1 LFVETGGVVA
11 RFTQQTRLL
20 AKTGRASALLEKFIE
35 AAQIQRT
42 NSACELMLAGM
53 SASEPDTVY
62 VFEVW
67 SSEAEWQHARASDA
81 ITAWSK
87 GMPALVAEWPNSIRL
102 DSIGGKGV

>member
-1 LFVETGGVVA
+1 VA

-20 AKTGRASALLEKFIE
+20 AKKGNAPALLEKFIE
-35 AAQIQRT
+35 AAQIQQA
-42 NSACELMLAGM
+42 NAACEVMLSGI
-53 SASEPDTVY
+53 SVSEPDAVY

-67 SSEAEWQHARASDA
+67 SSETEWEQARASDA

-87 GMPALVAEWPNSIRL
+87 GMPELVAELPNSIRL